1 MTRAFLSLTGP
12 DLFREFGI
20 NYNGRCRTAS
30 LSSHSWLLSSERT
43 RFLNNVFY
51 GLGTVKKV
59 IECVPNFSEGRDL
72 AVIRQITDAIESVQG
87 IQLLDVDPGESTN
100 RTVVTFIGEPEP
112 LREAAFRAV
121 QKASELIDMS
131 GHEGEHSR
139 FGATDVCPF
148 VPVSNA
154 SMEDCVEIA
163 RQVGKRIGDELGIP
177 VYLYEHAAS
186 KPERQNLAKVR
197 AGEYEGLQK
206 KLADPAWKPD
216 FGPAVFNPGA
226 GATAVG
232 AREFLIAY
240 NINLNTTDRRYANE
254 IAYEIRERGRW
265 KRIGNVEPFY
275 YKGDVVY
282 FEEGRY
288 ADGNSDFIAGS
299 FEELAEFYKNKYD
312 ADLYKRY
319 RSIGLDPDSLI
330 GRPVYKDG
338 MFTHLKGIGWVVD
351 DYKCAQISLN
361 LTNYKVTSPV
371 AVLEAVRQLAIE
383 RGIVITGSEVVGV
396 VPYEAMQEAGRFY
409 LRRMQKSTGIPAR
422 DIVTTAVQA
431 MGLTDV
437 AEFDIDKKVIGLP
450 VSDGPLANL
459 TITDFVDEVS
469 RDTPAPGGGSIAA
482 LAGAL
487 GSALASMVVNLSVGK
502 GEFDSQYNELCLLAD
517 KAQVIKD
524 ELIRSIDADTEAFN
538 EVIAGMRMAKDTT
551 EQIALRSGVIRAGY
565 KSAAEVPLRTAELC
579 RQVLDLCQAA
589 ANIGNKAVMSDAGVG
604 ALMALA
610 GVQGAIHNVRI
621 NLPHTKDEVFIARM
635 QAQLG
640 ALISESREVCDAI
653 QLQVESEF

>member
-1 MTRAFLSLTGP
+1 
-12 DLFREFGI
+12 
-20 NYNGRCRTAS
+20 
-30 LSSHSWLLSSERT
+30 
-43 RFLNNVFY
+43 
-51 GLGTVKKV
+51 VKKV
-59 IECVPNFSEGRDL
+59 IECVPNFSEGRDM
-72 AVIRQITDAIESVQG
+72 AVIKQITDVIESVQG
-87 IQLLDVDPGESTN
+87 IRLLDVDPGESTN

-112 LREAAFRAV
+112 VKEAAFRAV
-121 QKASELIDMS
+121 QKAADVIDMS
-131 GHEGEHSR
+131 KHKGEHSR

-148 VPVSNA
+148 VPVSGA
-154 SMEDCVEIA
+154 TMEDCAEIA
-163 RQVGKRIGDELGIP
+163 RQVGQRIGEELGIP

-197 AGEYEGLQK
+197 AGEYEGLPK
-206 KLADPAWKPD
+206 KLADPEWKPD
-216 FGPAVFNPGA
+216 FGPAKFNPGA

-265 KRIGNVEPFY
+265 ARTGNIEPFY

-282 FEEGRY
+282 FEEDKY
-288 ADGNSDFIAGS
+288 PDGNSDFVAGS
-299 FEELAEFYKNKYD
+299 FEELADFYKETYG
-312 ADLYKRY
+312 ADLYQRY
-319 RSIGLDPDSLI
+319 RSIGLDPDNLV

-351 DYKCAQISLN
+351 DYQCAQISLN
-361 LTNYKVTSPV
+361 MTNYKITSP
-371 AVLEAVRQLAIE
+371 ADVLEAARELAVA
-383 RGIVITGSEVVGV
+383 RGIVVTGSEVVGV
-396 VPYEAMQEAGRFY
+396 VPFEAIQQAGLFY

-450 VSDGPLANL
+450 VADGPLVKM
-459 TITDFVDEVS
+459 TVSDFVDEVS

-487 GSALASMVVNLSVGK
+487 GSALASMVVNLSIGK
-502 GEFDSQYNELCLLAD
+502 GEFDSKYEELCALAE
-517 KAQVIKD
+517 KAQTIKD
-524 ELIRSIDADTEAFN
+524 ELVRAIDADTEAFN
-538 EVIAGMRMAKDTT
+538 EVIAGMRMAKDTA
-551 EQIALRSGVIRAGY
+551 EQVELRSKVIRAGY
-565 KSAAEVPLRTAELC
+565 KTAAEVPLTTAKLC
-579 RQVLDLCQAA
+579 RAVLDLCQDA
-589 ANIGNKAVMSDAGVG
+589 ANVGNQAVMSDAGVG

-621 NLPHTKDEVFIARM
+621 NLPHTRDDTFITEM
-635 QAQLG
+635 EAQLG
-640 ALISESREVCDAI
+640 ALISESREICDSI
-653 QLQVESEF
+653 QQQVESSF

>member
-1 MTRAFLSLTGP
+1 M
-12 DLFREFGI
+12 
-20 NYNGRCRTAS
+20 
-30 LSSHSWLLSSERT
+30 
-43 RFLNNVFY
+43 
-51 GLGTVKKV
+51 
-59 IECVPNFSEGRDL
+59 PNFSEGNDL
-72 AVIRQITDAIESVQG
+72 AVIKQITDEIESVQG
-87 IQLLDVDPGESTN
+87 IELLDVDPGESTN
-100 RTVVTFIGEPEP
+100 RTVVTFIGEPGP
-112 LREAAFRAV
+112 VKEAAFRAV
-121 QKASELIDMS
+121 KKASELIDMS
-131 GHEGEHSR
+131 KHTGEHSR

-154 SMEDCVEIA
+154 TMEECAEIA
-163 RQVGKRIGDELGIP
+163 RQVGKRIGEELGIP
-177 VYLYEHAAS
+177 VYLYEHAAAT
-186 KPERQNLAKVR
+186 PERQNLAKVR
-197 AGEYEGLQK
+197 AGEYEGLEK

-216 FGPAVFNPGA
+216 FGPSVFNPGA

-265 KRIGNVEPFY
+265 KRVGNVEPFY

-288 ADGNSDFIAGS
+288 ADGNSDFVAGS
-299 FEELAEFYKNKYD
+299 FEELADFYKDTYG
-312 ADLYKRY
+312 ADLYQRY
-319 RSIGLDPDSLI
+319 RSIGLDPDNLV

-351 DYKCAQISLN
+351 DYQCAQVSIN
-361 LTNYKVTSPV
+361 LTNYKITAP
-371 AVLEAVRQLAIE
+371 ADVLEAARELAVE

-396 VPYEAMQEAGRFY
+396 VPYEAMQQAGRFY

-422 DIVTTAVQA
+422 DIVTTAVQS
-431 MGLTDV
+431 MGLNDV
-437 AEFDIDKKVIGLP
+437 AEFDIDKKVIGMP
-450 VSDGPLANL
+450 VPEGPLVNL
-459 TITDFVDEVS
+459 SISGFVDEVS

-502 GEFDSQYNELCLLAD
+502 GEFDTEYEDLCELAE
-517 KAQVIKD
+517 KAQAIKD
-524 ELIRSIDADTEAFN
+524 ELIQAVDADTEAFN
-538 EVIAGMRMAKDTT
+538 EVIAGMRMEKDTA
-551 EQIALRSGVIRAGY
+551 EQLALRSKVIRDGY
-565 KSAAEVPLRTAELC
+565 KSAARVPLRTAELC
-579 RQVLDLCQAA
+579 REVLDLCQAA
-589 ANIGNKAVMSDAGVG
+589 ANIGNQAVMSDAGVG

-621 NLPHTKDEVFIARM
+621 NLPHTKDDAFIEEM

-640 ALISESREVCDAI
+640 TLVSESRRICDAI
-653 QLQVESEF
+653 QEQVESSF

>member
-1 MTRAFLSLTGP
+1 M
-12 DLFREFGI
+12 
-20 NYNGRCRTAS
+20 
-30 LSSHSWLLSSERT
+30 
-43 RFLNNVFY
+43 
-51 GLGTVKKV
+51 
-59 IECVPNFSEGRDL
+59 PNFSEGRDL
-72 AVIRQITDAIESVQG
+72 AVVKQITDVIESVQG

-112 LREAAFRAV
+112 VKEAAFRAV
-121 QKASELIDMS
+121 KKASELIDMS
-131 GHEGEHSR
+131 RHTGEHFR

-154 SMEDCVEIA
+154 SMEECVEIA
-163 RQVGKRIGDELGIP
+163 RQVGRRIGEELAIP

-216 FGPAVFNPGA
+216 FGPAVFNPGT

-254 IAYEIRERGRW
+254 LAYEIRERGRW
-265 KRIGNVEPFY
+265 KRTGNVEPFY
-275 YKGDVVY
+275 YKGDQVF
-282 FEEGRY
+282 FEAGKY
-288 ADGNSDFIAGS
+288 PDGNSDFVADS
-299 FEELAEFYKNKYD
+299 FEELAAFYKNEYG
-312 ADLYKRY
+312 ADLYRRY
-319 RSIGLDPDSLI
+319 RSIGLDPDDLI

-351 DYKCAQISLN
+351 DYRCAQVSLN
-361 LTNYKVTSPV
+361 LTNYKITSP
-371 AVLEAVRQLAIE
+371 ADVLEAVRELAIA

-396 VPYEAMQEAGRFY
+396 IPCDAMQEAGRFY
-409 LRRMQKSTGIPAR
+409 LRRMQKSTGIPVR

-431 MGLTDV
+431 MGLSDV
-437 AEFDIDKKVIGLP
+437 AEFDIDKKVIGMP
-450 VSDGPLANL
+450 VPGGPLAKL
-459 TITDFVDEVS
+459 TVAEFVDEVS

-487 GSALASMVVNLSVGK
+487 GSALASMVVNLSIGK
-502 GEFDSQYNELCLLAD
+502 SEFDSQYDELCQLAE
-517 KAQVIKD
+517 KAQTIKD
-524 ELIRSIDADTEAFN
+524 ELVRAIDADTEAFN
-538 EVIAGMRMAKDTT
+538 EVLAGMRMAKDTA
-551 EQIALRSGVIRAGY
+551 EQVALRSQVIRAGY
-565 KSAAEVPLRTAELC
+565 KSAAEVPLKTAELC
-579 RQVLDLCQAA
+579 REVLDLCQAA
-589 ANIGNKAVMSDAGVG
+589 ANIGNTAVMSDAGVG

-621 NLPHTKDEVFIARM
+621 NLPHTRDDAFITGM

-640 ALISESREVCDAI
+640 ALISESREICDAI
-653 QLQVESEF
+653 QQQVESGF